1 MRTMAVV
8 LALMLTGG
16 CAALQ
21 NSLVPAAQETAQ
33 MLDEKA
39 IALQATGYALCD
51 DPASVTPDMEANF
64 KADLD
69 AQCRATYLMNLLVR
83 NEGYSWGDFV
93 LGDVAEQ

>member
-1 MRTMAVV
+1 MRTMILV

-21 NSLVPAAQETAQ
+21 DSLVPAAQETAG

-69 AQCRATYLMNLLVR
+69 AQCRGTYLMNLLVA
-83 NEGYSWGDFV
+83 NQGYSWADFV
-93 LGDVAEQ
+93 LGDVAQE